1 MLISIIIPVYN
12 VENYLKEC
20 INSVLEQKFKDYE
33 IILVNDGSR
42 DNGGKICDEYSKKYS
57 FISTIHK
64 ENGGLS
70 EARNFGLRIAKGE
83 YILFIDSDDYIA
95 KESLSVIAEK
105 ILLNKKIDLI
115 FLDAIKFYPDGKI
128 IPMNDGYK
136 EKEINGKSKDEVM
149 KYLAKLSKFPGS
161 ACTKLI
167 SNRLI
172 QENKLYFKKGI
183 LSEDIDWT
191 IRLLKVAENF
201 LYIEMPYYYYR
212 QNREGSIT
220 NTISLKKLECN
231 LLIIEKYSSK
241 NLKLNYQQEINSF
254 MAYEF
259 VIALYNYGLLTPK
272 EKKLIINKLK
282 KNKWILK
289 YSNLNKIK
297 FIKFFINIFGIENV
311 AKILNIY
318 KNFLTK
324 IEKLNK
330 GENRH

>member
-95 KESLSVIAEK
+95 KDSLSIIAEK

-128 IPMNDGYK
+128 IPMNVGYK

-161 ACTKLI
+161 SCTKLI

-183 LSEDIDWT
+183 LSEDIEWT

-201 LYIEMPYYYYR
+201 LYIKMPYYYYR

-259 VIALYNYGLLTPK
+259 VIALYNYGLLAPK

-318 KNFLTK
+318 KNFLIK